1 MQRSNGCRSQNPHPI
16 NTFRELA
23 CILLKMTS
31 GRTGFVE
38 RGILVLR
45 EECSNHLPSNNVRF
59 EREKRPSRPLFFG
72 SDRPTGAGLPTRVHL
87 NNGLSGDPSTR
98 HLPLLLKRSY
108 LAATADLYNS
118 GNCLFFRHICPF
130 FHHLPRIFSNPGEGL
145 RNSSQNCCL
154 IQMRLLEFVHKLSIT
169 TTYSSFFYIVVAL
182 DRGRAGRPSPL
193 G

>member
-72 SDRPTGAGLPTRVHL
+72 SDHPSGVGPSPRVHL
-87 NNGLSGDPSTR
+87 NKALPGRRSRR
-98 HLPLLLKRSY
+98 HLPFPLDWSHP
-108 LAATADLYNS
+108 ANTGDLCNS